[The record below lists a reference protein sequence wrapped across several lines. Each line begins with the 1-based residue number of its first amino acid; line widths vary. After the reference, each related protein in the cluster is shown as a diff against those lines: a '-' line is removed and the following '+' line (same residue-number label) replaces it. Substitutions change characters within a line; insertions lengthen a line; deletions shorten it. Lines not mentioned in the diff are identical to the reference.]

1 MTRTFAAIV
10 VALHGVI
17 HLIGFVVPWRL
28 ATIEG
33 FTATTRALNGSLP
46 VGDIGARLIGLA
58 WLVLA
63 IGFVVAGVAI
73 WRDRSWALSVT
84 AALAAASLVVC
95 VLGLPE
101 AAAGIAIDLAI
112 LGAIATIRN
121 STGTQT
127 ARISSPPAR

>member
-1 MTRTFAAIV
+1 MTRNLAAVV

-33 FTATTRALNGSLP
+33 FSVTTRALNGSLP
-46 VGDIGARLIGLA
+46 VGDTGARLIGLV
-58 WLVLA
+58 WLALA
-63 IGFVVAGVAI
+63 VGFVVAALAI
-73 WRDRSWALSVT
+73 RRGRPWALPTT
-84 AALAAASLVVC
+84 AGMAAVSLVVC

-112 LGAIATIRN
+112 LGAAAYLAFLRPA
-121 STGTQT
+121 G
-127 ARISSPPAR
+127 SSFR